1 MYEQVERAW
10 PVAEKFGVSTETIYR
25 VLRNHGI
32 PRTHRHQK
40 QPTKQS
46 TGRKCKRWDDSI
58 TEECANLYNQ
68 GMTCDEIGKRFGYNW
83 HTVLRHLKQHGVT
96 IRNVGARR
104 SNLEPLERREVKLAR
119 DKKRRDAISLRPHDG
134 PAHGLKWQDIAK
146 RDHMRCKICGRKVN
160 ASDKWLS
167 EHGRWCFG
175 RTYPT
180 IDHII
185 PLANGGTDTYGNVQL
200 TCKRCN
206 SKKQH
211 KGQMRLAI

>member
-1 MYEQVERAW
+1 MFQQV
-10 PVAEKFGVSTETIYR
+10 PCDVAEAIR
-25 VLRNHGI
+25 
-32 PRTHRHQK
+32 
-40 QPTKQS
+40 
-46 TGRKCKRWDDSI
+46 
-58 TEECANLYNQ
+58 LYED
-68 GMTCDEIGKRFGYNW
+68 GMTLMEVGERLGCSWMTIQ
-83 HTVLRHLKQHGVT
+83 RHLKASGVQ
-96 IRNVGARR
+96 IRKVGSRR
-104 SNLEPLERREVKLAR
+104 SNLVPEDRRKAKLAYA
-119 DKKRRDAISLRPHDG
+119 KKRRDAISLRPHDG

-167 EHGRWCFG
+167 ERGRWCFG

-185 PLANGGTDTYGNVQL
+185 PLANGGTDTYDNVQL